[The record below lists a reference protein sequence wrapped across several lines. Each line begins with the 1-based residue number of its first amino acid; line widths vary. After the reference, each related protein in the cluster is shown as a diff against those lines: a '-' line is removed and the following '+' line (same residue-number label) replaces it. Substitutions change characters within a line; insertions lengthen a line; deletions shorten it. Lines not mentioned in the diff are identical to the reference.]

1 MQCILE
7 HNTTKF
13 KRYFPNIEIK
23 SVNLIYYQI
32 EIDTSDYE
40 DGEYT
45 ITLITDT
52 NTIVA
57 EEMIRIGNHNDNKQ
71 QYKVTKKYTQYV
83 RK

>member
-23 SVNLIYYQI
+23 SVNLMYYQI

-57 EEMIRIGNHNDNKQ
+57 EEIIRIGNHNDNKQ

>member
-23 SVNLIYYQI
+23 SVNLMYYQI